1 MAKVFLLACIC
12 LANHEYKDEINN
24 SFLSVLRGFTDF
36 TCLRGEDVVVWCWED
51 RWGGGVD
58 TCNPDPDLYF
68 LEIEITKSLDSHI
81 ALPKICIKF

>member
-1 MAKVFLLACIC
+1 MW
-12 LANHEYKDEINN
+12 
-24 SFLSVLRGFTDF
+24 
-36 TCLRGEDVVVWCWED
+36 WCGVGRIGWG
-51 RWGGGVD
+51 GGGVD